1 MLFGEPI
8 YRERNN
14 TIQAI
19 LPYRPEDKKTW
30 RQKSKQGFTNMN
42 QARSWTIT
50 AMRELEAMDDPSNEY
65 SNITLQE
72 GINIFF
78 EARKDKLAHAT
89 KLQYEQ
95 AFNHLEH
102 VLDKK
107 VVTFKPIDFNF
118 ILSDKFKPGE
128 RFNFQRN
135 VQALFN
141 FFIQELE
148 IISLNP
154 MRKQQVS
161 YKVQKQKEIM
171 TLDDYY
177 NLLYPTLESKKELQ
191 LMTEVNINTGVRVSE
206 LLGLTISDI
215 KPYEIDVNK
224 QFDKILKEFT
234 ELKNK
239 KPHTV
244 PITEKLYNKIQ
255 KYIKSKPLDY
265 RGRIFTVRYAIYLNN
280 LKEATRKVGYD
291 NFTPHCFRHSF
302 ATHLISSGV
311 DFKTVAELLGDTVE
325 VVMKT
330 YSQRDEQR
338 IESIRELM
346 G

>member
-8 YRERNN
+8 YRERNK

-19 LPYRPEDKKTW
+19 LPYRLENKKTW
-30 RQKSKQGFTNMN
+30 KQKSKQGFTNMN

-50 AMRELEAMDDPSNEY
+50 AMRELEMIENPDNEY
-65 SNITLQE
+65 SNITLKE
-72 GINIFF
+72 GIDIFF
-78 EARKDKLAHAT
+78 KARKNKLAYGT
-89 KLQYEQ
+89 KEQYKY
-95 AFNHLEH
+95 AFSLLEH
-102 VLDKK
+102 LLDKK

-118 ILSDKFKPGE
+118 ILSDDVKPGI
-128 RFNFQRN
+128 RYCFQRN

-141 FFIQELE
+141 FFIEELE

-154 MRKQQVS
+154 LRKHKVT
-161 YKVQKQKEIM
+161 YKVQGEKEIM

-177 NLLYPTLESKKELQ
+177 NILYPTLENDKEFQ
-191 LMTEVNINTGVRVSE
+191 LMTEVSINTGVRAGE
-206 LLGLTISDI
+206 LLGLTINDI
-215 KPYEIDVNK
+215 KPYEINISK
-224 QFDKILKEFT
+224 QFNIRTKQFS

-244 PITEKLYNKIQ
+244 PITKQLYDKIQ
-255 KYIKSKPLDY
+255 HHIKSKPLDY
-265 RGRIFTVRYAIYLNN
+265 KGRLFVMSYDYYRCKIKKSTNKI
-280 LKEATRKVGYD
+280 GYE
-291 NFTPHCFRHSF
+291 NFTPHSFRHSF
-302 ATHLISSGV
+302 ATHLISNGV

-330 YSQRDEQR
+330 YSQRDEQS
-338 IESIRELM
+338 IEAIRELM

>member
-8 YRERNN
+8 YRQRNGN
-14 TIQAI
+14 IQAI
-19 LPYRPEDKKTW
+19 LPYRPENKKTW
-30 RQKSKQGFTNMN
+30 RQKSKQGFINLN
-42 QARSWTIT
+42 QARGWIIT
-50 AMRELEAMDDPSNEY
+50 TMRELEAMDDPSNEY

-72 GINIFF
+72 GIDIFF
-78 EARKDKLAHAT
+78 EARKDKLAYGT
-89 KLQYEQ
+89 IRQYEQ
-95 AFNHLEH
+95 AFNLLEN

-107 VVTFKPIDFNF
+107 VVSFKPIDFNF
-118 ILSDKFKPGE
+118 ILSDKYKPGA
-128 RFNFQRN
+128 RYNFQRN

-141 FFIQELE
+141 FFIEELE

-154 MRKQQVS
+154 MRKQKVT

-171 TLDDYY
+171 TLDEYY
-177 NLLYPTLESKKELQ
+177 KILYPTLEKDKEFQ
-191 LMTEVNINTGVRVSE
+191 LMTEVNINTGVRAGE

-224 QFDKILKEFT
+224 QFNYKIKQFD

-244 PITEKLYNKIQ
+244 PITKQLYDKIQ
-255 KYIKSKPLDY
+255 NHIKSNPLDY
-265 RGRIFTVRYAIYLNN
+265 RGRLFVISYDSYRSKIKKHTSKI
-280 LKEATRKVGYD
+280 GYEG
-291 NFTPHCFRHSF
+291 FTPHCFRHSF
-302 ATHLISSGV
+302 ATHLISNGV

-325 VVMKT
+325 LVMKT

-338 IESIRELM
+338 IEAIRELM

>member
-8 YRERNN
+8 YREKNN

-42 QARSWTIT
+42 QARSWIIT
-50 AMRELEAMDDPSNEY
+50 AMRELDSMEDPSNEY

-72 GINIFF
+72 GIDIFF
-78 EARKDKLAHAT
+78 EARKDKHSYGT
-89 KLQYEQ
+89 KRQYEY
-95 AFNHLEH
+95 AFSFLENI
-102 VLDKK
+102 LDKK

-118 ILSDKFKPGE
+118 ILKDKYKPGT
-128 RFNFQRN
+128 RYNFQRN

-141 FFIQELE
+141 FFIEELE

-154 MRKQQVS
+154 MRKQKVT
-161 YKVQKQKEIM
+161 YKVQNEKEII

-177 NLLYPTLESKKELQ
+177 NILYPALKRNKELQ
-191 LMTEVNINTGVRVSE
+191 LMTEVSINTGVRAGE

-224 QFDKILKEFT
+224 QFNRRLKEFS

-244 PITEKLYNKIQ
+244 PITEQMYDKIQ
-255 KYIKSKPLDY
+255 YYIKTNPLDY
-265 RGRIFTVRYAIYLNN
+265 RGRIFTMNYASYLRQ
-280 LKEATRKVGYD
+280 LKKVTKKIGYE
-291 NFTPHCFRHSF
+291 NFTPHCFRHAF

-311 DFKTVAELLGDTVE
+311 DFKTVAELLGDKVE
-325 VVMKT
+325 TVMKT
-330 YSQRDEQR
+330 YSRRDEQK

>member
-8 YRERNN
+8 YRERNGS
-14 TIQAI
+14 IQAI

-30 RQKSKQGFTNMN
+30 KQKSKQGFTNMN
-42 QARSWTIT
+42 QARTWTIT
-50 AMRELEAMDDPSNEY
+50 AMRELEMIDNPDNEY
-65 SNITLQE
+65 SNITLKE
-72 GINIFF
+72 GIDIFF
-78 EARKDKLAHAT
+78 KARKDKFAYGT
-89 KLQYEQ
+89 KEQYRYV
-95 AFNHLEH
+95 FKRLEH
-102 VLDKK
+102 LLDKK

-118 ILSDKFKPGE
+118 ILSDDIKPGA
-128 RFNFQRN
+128 RYNFQRC

-141 FFIQELE
+141 FFIEELE

-154 MRKQQVS
+154 MRKQKVS

-177 NLLYPTLESKKELQ
+177 NLLYPLLENNKELQ
-191 LMTEVNINTGVRVSE
+191 LMTEVNINTGVRAGE

-224 QFDKILKEFT
+224 QFNSTLKEFT

-239 KPHTV
+239 KPHTI
-244 PITEKLYNKIQ
+244 PITKDLYNKIHH
-255 KYIKSKPLDY
+255 YIKSRPLDY
-265 RGRIFTVRYAIYLNN
+265 KGRIFTMQYATYKYR
-280 LKEATRKVGYD
+280 LKKFTKKIGYES
-291 NFTPHCFRHSF
+291 FTPHCFRHSF
-302 ATHLISSGV
+302 ATHLVSNGV
-311 DFKTVAELLGDTVE
+311 DFKTVSELLGDTVE

-330 YSQRDEQR
+330 YSQRDEQK
-338 IESIRELM
+338 IEAIRELM

>member
-8 YRERNN
+8 YRERNGS
-14 TIQAI
+14 IQAI

-42 QARSWTIT
+42 QARSWIIT
-50 AMRELEAMDDPSNEY
+50 AMRELESMEDPSNEY

-72 GINIFF
+72 GIDIFF
-78 EARKDKLAHAT
+78 EARKDKHSYGT
-89 KLQYEQ
+89 KRQYEC
-95 AFNHLEH
+95 AFQRLEH
-102 VLDKK
+102 LLDKK

-118 ILSDKFKPGE
+118 ILSDDVKPGA
-128 RFNFQRN
+128 RYNFQRS

-141 FFIQELE
+141 FFIEELE

-154 MRKQQVS
+154 MRKQKVT

-171 TLDDYY
+171 TLDEYY
-177 NLLYPTLESKKELQ
+177 NLLYPTLESNKEFQ
-191 LMTEVNINTGVRVSE
+191 LMTEVNINTGVRAGE
-206 LLGLTISDI
+206 LLGLTINDI

-224 QFDKILKEFT
+224 QFRYALNEFT

-244 PITEKLYNKIQ
+244 PITKQLYDKIQ
-255 KYIKSKPLDY
+255 FHIKSNPLDY
-265 RGRIFTVRYAIYLNN
+265 KGRIFTMKYDTYKYRLI
-280 LKEATRKVGYD
+280 KFTKKIGYK

-302 ATHLISSGV
+302 ATHLISNGV

-325 VVMKT
+325 LVMKT

-338 IESIRELM
+338 IEAIRELM

>member
-8 YRERNN
+8 YRERNK

-19 LPYRPEDKKTW
+19 LPYRPEDKRTW
-30 RQKSKQGFTNMN
+30 KQKSKQGFTNMN
-42 QARSWTIT
+42 QARTWIIK
-50 AMRELEAMDDPSNEY
+50 AMRELEMIENPDNEY
-65 SNITLQE
+65 SNITLKE
-72 GINIFF
+72 GIDIFF
-78 EARKDKLAHAT
+78 KARKDKLAYGT
-89 KLQYEQ
+89 KKQYEY
-95 AFNHLEH
+95 AFSFLEH
-102 VLDKK
+102 LLDKK

-118 ILSDKFKPGE
+118 ILSDDVKPGI
-128 RFNFQRN
+128 RYCFQRN

-141 FFIQELE
+141 FFIEELE

-154 MRKQQVS
+154 LRKHKVT
-161 YKVQKQKEIM
+161 YKVQGEKEIM

-177 NLLYPTLESKKELQ
+177 NILYPTLENDKEFQ
-191 LMTEVNINTGVRVSE
+191 LMTEVSINTGVRAGE

-224 QFDKILKEFT
+224 QFNNNIKKFT

-244 PITEKLYNKIQ
+244 PITKDLYNKIQ
-255 KYIKSKPLDY
+255 DYIKSNPLDY
-265 RGRIFTVRYAIYLNN
+265 RGRLFVMSYDYYRC
-280 LKEATRKVGYD
+280 KVKKSTTNIGYES
-291 NFTPHCFRHSF
+291 FTPHSFRHSF
-302 ATHLISSGV
+302 ATHLISNGV

-338 IESIRELM
+338 IEAIRELM

>member
-19 LPYRPEDKKTW
+19 LPYRLENKKTW
-30 RQKSKQGFTNMN
+30 KQKSKQGFTNMN
-42 QARSWTIT
+42 QARTWIIT
-50 AMRELEAMDDPSNEY
+50 AMRELEMIENPDNEY
-65 SNITLQE
+65 SNIALKE
-72 GINIFF
+72 GIDIFF
-78 EARKDKLAHAT
+78 KARKGKYSYGT
-89 KLQYEQ
+89 MEQYKYS
-95 AFNHLEH
+95 FKRLEH
-102 VLDKK
+102 LLDKK

-118 ILSDKFKPGE
+118 ILSDDIKPGAK
-128 RFNFQRN
+128 FNFQRN
-135 VQALFN
+135 VQSLFN
-141 FFIQELE
+141 FFIEELE

-154 MRKQQVS
+154 MRKQKVS

-177 NLLYPTLESKKELQ
+177 NLLYPLLENNKELQ
-191 LMTEVNINTGVRVSE
+191 LMTEVNINTGVRAGE

-224 QFDKILKEFT
+224 QFNSTLKEFT

-239 KPHTV
+239 KPHTI
-244 PITEKLYNKIQ
+244 PITKDLYNKIHQ
-255 KYIKSKPLDY
+255 YIKSRPLDY
-265 RGRIFTVRYAIYLNN
+265 KGRIFTMQYATYKYR
-280 LKEATRKVGYD
+280 LKKFTKKIGYES
-291 NFTPHCFRHSF
+291 FTPHCFRHSF
-302 ATHLISSGV
+302 ATHLVSNGV

-330 YSQRDEQR
+330 YSQRDEQK
-338 IESIRELM
+338 IEAIRELM